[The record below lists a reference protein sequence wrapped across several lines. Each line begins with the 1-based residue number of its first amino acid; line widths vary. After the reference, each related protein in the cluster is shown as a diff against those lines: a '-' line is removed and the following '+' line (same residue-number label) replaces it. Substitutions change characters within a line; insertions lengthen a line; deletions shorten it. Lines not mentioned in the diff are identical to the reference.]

1 MDNYKEVK
9 NYIHND
15 LGITKEDIN
24 NIIVKT
30 VKDEV
35 SKLLKDE
42 SFVSSMM
49 KNHIIGLLKDKEYKN
64 PRYRTITDINSFLYD
79 NVLNELCKTVH
90 DNIKIKVGLKT
101 DNINLEQTSDKYNIF
116 EL

>member
-1 MDNYKEVK
+1 MNNYKEVK

-24 NIIVKT
+24 KIIIDT

-35 SKLLKDE
+35 AKLLKDE

-49 KNHIIGLLKDKEYKN
+49 KNHIISLLKDKEYKN

-79 NVLNELCKTVH
+79 NVLEELCRTVH
-90 DNIKIKVGLKT
+90 NNIKIKVGLKT
-101 DNINLEQTSDKYNIF
+101 DNIDLEQISNNSNYLK
-116 EL
+116 L